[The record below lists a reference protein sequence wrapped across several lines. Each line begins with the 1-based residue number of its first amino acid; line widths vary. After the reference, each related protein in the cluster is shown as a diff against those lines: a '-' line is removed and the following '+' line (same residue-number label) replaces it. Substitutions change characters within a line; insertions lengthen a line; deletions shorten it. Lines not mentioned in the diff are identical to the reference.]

1 MTTFLARSDGKVL
14 VPLVPAEL
22 AKLPT
27 GMILS
32 VKVEQPRSPEH
43 HRLFFAVIA
52 RAFESW
58 PEAHEF
64 EPGDAE
70 HLRAWLL
77 CKAGYRVSQTF
88 SLGEVPEKQRE
99 LVVTTIAAIV
109 TQAMRGNGYA
119 FVSPHKDGIAVHKP
133 RSIAFEKL
141 GQREFNALSEQVFGI
156 VSQVLGVEV
165 ETLKKEAEK

>member
-14 VPLVPAEL
+14 VPLVAAEL
-22 AKLPT
+22 AKLPA
-27 GMILS
+27 GMILN

-52 RAFESW
+52 EAFKTW
-58 PEAHEF
+58 PESHEF
-64 EPGDAE
+64 EPSDAE

-77 CKAGYRVSQTF
+77 CKAGYRTTTHY
-88 SLGEVPEKQRE
+88 SLAEVPTKRRE
-99 LVVTTIAAIV
+99 VVVTTVAAAIG
-109 TQAMRGNGYA
+109 QLLAGRPHA
-119 FVSPHKDGIAVHKP
+119 FVTPHKDGLAVHVP

-141 GQREFNALSEQVFGI
+141 DQKEFNALSEQVFGI

-165 ETLKKEAEK
+165 ETLKKEAEG